1 MPLGH
6 LEVYLK
12 PAIAGAFVL
21 NAIWTCI
28 LIGLFFVD
36 YYLILN
42 AKAYYTANAAAP
54 SLPGVTLL
62 GGSIAPGAAVA
73 IGFILLLLL
82 SASCI
87 VQMNAIRKPCRIC
100 ALVSMAIEALAFILL
115 LGVGSKALSD
125 IGTWKKMPIGGDS
138 VGGLLGVMGTVD
150 FFVLVLK
157 LLNIAAHAL
166 WFMLHKDDHCDP
178 CCETGTATSASAHPA
193 SVPPPQ
199 KSPRIQ
205 PAVLATTPP
214 PVPMETQSK
223 IVMPEEQHV
232 MMTSSSQT
240 QHMKIMHSSEEDNK
254 SDKTDSTEQ
263 QI

>member
-12 PAIAGAFVL
+12 PAIAGTFVL

-36 YYLILN
+36 YYLILP
-42 AKAYYTANAAAP
+42 AKIY
-54 SLPGVTLL
+54 
-62 GGSIAPGAAVA
+62 GSIAPGAAAA

-87 VQMNAIRKPCRIC
+87 VQMNALRKPCRIC
-100 ALVSMAIEALAFILL
+100 ALVSIGIEALAFILL

-125 IGTWKKMPIGGDS
+125 IGTLKSLAALCANPAIPQIDACGVGLGDGIS
-138 VGGLLGVMGTVD
+138 GLLGVMGTLD

-157 LLNIAAHAL
+157 LMNIAAHAL